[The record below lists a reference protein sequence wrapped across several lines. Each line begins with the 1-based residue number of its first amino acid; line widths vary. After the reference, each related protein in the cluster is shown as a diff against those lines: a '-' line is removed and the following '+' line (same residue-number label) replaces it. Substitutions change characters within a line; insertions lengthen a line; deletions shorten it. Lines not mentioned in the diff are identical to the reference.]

1 MSPVTGQ
8 SPRGGP
14 EESPDQER
22 CGGPESGSG
31 SASGSTSTVGRVV
44 ELVTGPAGLSEA
56 QLSALCT
63 EVWPVLALIGGV
75 DSGLRA
81 GGVCLHKP
89 SGRRATLLGVLKEG
103 SPLAKLQWEEADLTV
118 RYPHTTNTHTQT
130 DNLVWFCFVYNA
142 CMLPIRKCDLFVN
155 ICSSYQMCCSDQSTQ
170 SFAVT
175 DLYYR

>member
-1 MSPVTGQ
+1 MLSPCPGP
-8 SPRGGP
+8 SPKGP
-14 EESPDQER
+14 EEGADPERGGGGAPD
-22 CGGPESGSG
+22 GGGSG
-31 SASGSTSTVGRVV
+31 GRVL

-118 RYPHTTNTHTQT
+118 RYQRHARTK
-130 DNLVWFCFVYNA
+130 
-142 CMLPIRKCDLFVN
+142 I
-155 ICSSYQMCCSDQSTQ
+155 
-170 SFAVT
+170 
-175 DLYYR
+175 

>member
-1 MSPVTGQ
+1 MNVLVLCCVLCVGHSPK
-8 SPRGGP
+8 GP
-14 EESPDQER
+14 EEGADQE
-22 CGGPESGSG
+22 GGGSG
-31 SASGSTSTVGRVV
+31 GQVL

-118 RYPHTTNTHTQT
+118 RYQTRTVHTPP
-130 DNLVWFCFVYNA
+130 A
-142 CMLPIRKCDLFVN
+142 
-155 ICSSYQMCCSDQSTQ
+155 
-170 SFAVT
+170 AA
-175 DLYYR
+175 